1 MFTHYS
7 PKHINRDLRG
17 FHVLV
22 RSVMAIIHRPTFP
35 LPILKV
41 RPILP
46 SMNAQTK
53 LSAKGQ
59 VVIPKD
65 VRERLRWDA
74 GMRLEVIENLRS
86 VTLRATDWHNPF
98 PRTTIDDLRAIPPWP
113 GPPKTVE
120 EISRLSREDMLFMI
134 EKQERN
140 ARD

>member
-1 MFTHYS
+1 MRQS
-7 PKHINRDLRG
+7 LAN
-17 FHVLV
+17 
-22 RSVMAIIHRPTFP
+22 
-35 LPILKV
+35 LKSKTY
-41 RPILP
+41 PP
-46 SMNAQTK
+46 PMNAQTK

-65 VRERLRWDA
+65 VRERLHWDA

-98 PRTTIDDLRAIPPWP
+98 PRTTIDDLRAIPPWL